1 MTTKKTKPDQKQP
14 KLDEKLE
21 QPSNRTPQQSRLAL
35 KKKVRIFYD
44 LQRLRIQCG
53 GRTLNRAEGAPIIL
67 HEVDVAILE
76 RRMKEL
82 HQAEKNALHDV
93 EDHLKTMPFYEHV
106 LSDKEQFKGIGPTM
120 AGVILSEFDIERE
133 DTPSKMWAFAG
144 LRPMPALRCQEC
156 HEVVAEG
163 VIHPKAR
170 KARKPGAEEQKIK
183 CKYAGETKF
192 PRYESGVAQRPVSGQ
207 KLNYNAWL
215 RTKLVGVLGPILLKV
230 GSPWRRQYD
239 DYKHRKTTAGWGK
252 SDGHRH
258 QAAIRYMVKMLLQDI
273 WRKWREAEGLPV
285 REPYAVEF
293 QSKMPHQGG
302 VHGNGETPRSFE
314 EEPLADEIA
323 AELENL
329 ES

>member
-1 MTTKKTKPDQKQP
+1 MPKKPPTPP
-14 KLDEKLE
+14 PTENLE
-21 QPSNRTPQQSRLAL
+21 TRTPDQSRLAL
-35 KKKVRIFYD
+35 KKKVRMFYD

-53 GRTLNRAEGAPIIL
+53 GRTLKRSEEMPITL

-93 EDHLKTMPFYEHV
+93 ADHLKTLPFYQKV
-106 LSDKEQFKGIGPTM
+106 LSDKERYKGIGPTM
-120 AGVILSEFDIERE
+120 AGVILSEFNIAAE

-144 LRPMPALRCQEC
+144 LRPMPAKRCVEC
-156 HEVVAEG
+156 HEVISAG
-163 VIHPKAR
+163 APHPKVR
-170 KARKPGAEEQKIK
+170 RSRKPGAEEQKIK
-183 CKYAGETKF
+183 CKYAGEAMPPT
-192 PRYESGVAQRPVSGQ
+192 YESGTAQRPTAGV

-215 RTKLVGVLGPILLKV
+215 RTKLVGVLGPVLLKV
-230 GSPWRRQYD
+230 GSPWRRHYD

-258 QAAIRYMVKMLLQDI
+258 QAAVRYMIKMLLQNI
-273 WRKWREAEGLPV
+273 WTEWRTVEGLPT

-293 QSKMPHQGG
+293 QGKMPHQGG
-302 VHGNGETPRSFE
+302 VQGNGASASTE
-314 EEPLADEIA
+314 EALSDEIA

-329 ES
+329 